1 MIESAISRHP
11 NSRCAAL
18 PTCRRLDQRGSPQE
32 DSTVATHN
40 DRLIRH
46 GWDVRT
52 PGSTRAQHYGYLG
65 DARGRHACLGGRE
78 GGVEGGSPGSTRAQ
92 HYGLLGYARGRHARL
107 AGGRGEWR
115 GGGVPPAVNEPSTT
129 ATWGMPASGMRA

>member
-78 GGVEGGSPGSTRAQ
+78 GGVEGGGGAPRSKRAQ
-92 HYGLLGYARGRHARL
+92 HYGHLGYARVGHARL
-107 AGGRGEWR
+107 GGRAEVG
-115 GGGVPPAVNEPSTT
+115 
-129 ATWGMPASGMRA
+129 

>member
-1 MIESAISRHP
+1 M
-11 NSRCAAL
+11 
-18 PTCRRLDQRGSPQE
+18 
-32 DSTVATHN
+32 
-40 DRLIRH
+40 
-46 GWDVRT
+46 
-52 PGSTRAQHYGYLG
+52 
-65 DARGRHACLGGRE
+65 
-78 GGVEGGSPGSTRAQ
+78 EGGSPGSTRAQ